1 MNKDEMTRLGL
12 TPIEDLIT
20 EDFGAVGTPER
31 ITFDASCDSFI
42 IGEKIREMRNQAGLT
57 QEQLAE
63 KIGISVKYIS
73 RIETGKSGIKTQTLI
88 KYINLLGITPNVFY
102 KSFVDNSEIMSNI
115 RLSEKIETLS
125 EDKKEFISNI
135 IDELKHIK

>member
-1 MNKDEMTRLGL
+1 MDSVSKSDIDKNWSKILKDSRLK
-12 TPIEDLIT
+12 
-20 EDFGAVGTPER
+20 A
-31 ITFDASCDSFI
+31 
-42 IGEKIREMRNQAGLT
+42 NLT

-73 RIETGKSGIKTQTLI
+73 RIETRKSGIKTQTLI

-125 EDKKEFISNI
+125 EDKKEFISNV

>member
-1 MNKDEMTRLGL
+1 MDSVSKSDIDKNWSKILKDSRLK
-12 TPIEDLIT
+12 
-20 EDFGAVGTPER
+20 A
-31 ITFDASCDSFI
+31 
-42 IGEKIREMRNQAGLT
+42 NLT

-73 RIETGKSGIKTQTLI
+73 RIETGQSGIKTQTLI

-102 KSFVDNSEIMSNI
+102 KSFVDNSEIISNI

-125 EDKKEFISNI
+125 EDKKEFISNV